1 MKPWPASA
9 RLWWALAG
17 VPIAFLGLFFLWP
30 AGTVIVRGLLGED
43 GLGGGDLAGALE
55 VLARSRTLDAISTT
69 VGLAVAGTAGSLL
82 LGLPAAWALSRF
94 SWRGARTMR
103 ALVTVPFVLPTIVV
117 AAAFSALFSRSGLLG
132 SWGLDQSVT
141 AIVLALVFFNIS
153 VVVRIVGGAWESLSP
168 RMSDAARTLGASPA
182 RAFVTVTLPALR
194 PAIASAAAVV
204 LLFCSTSFALV
215 LILGGSRVSTV
226 ETEIYLQVNQFLDL
240 RAAAVLALVQVV
252 FVAIALW
259 VSARARAPRPPAA
272 VETARAPRRRER
284 WGIAAALTPTV
295 LLLTLPGLALVERSL
310 RTADG
315 YGLDHYAALLGEPPA
330 RSTLSAPL
338 WHAAVTSLLTATVA
352 TAMAAAVGVVTAQLV
367 ARRSRRASVLESLVM
382 LPLGVSA
389 VVVGLGV
396 LLTLNRSVLGVDL
409 RGSWWL
415 VPIAQAVVAL
425 PLMVRALVP
434 AARAIDPR
442 LRAAAATLGA
452 SPWRVLWRVDAPL
465 LKSATAASIAFAFAI
480 SMGEF
485 GATAFVARPD
495 RPTLPTAIARLL
507 SRPGI
512 DNVGM
517 AFAASVLLAALTAAI
532 MLASERLRTTVG
544 AEI

>member
-17 VPIAFLGLFFLWP
+17 VPAAFLGLFFLWP
-30 AGTVIVRGLLGED
+30 AGTVIVRGLLGAD
-43 GLGGGDLAGALE
+43 GFGGGDLAGSLE
-55 VLARSRTLDAISTT
+55 VITRSRTLDAIVTT
-69 VGLAVAGTAGSLL
+69 VVLAALGTLGSLA

-117 AAAFSALFSRSGLLG
+117 AAAFQALLGRSGMLG
-132 SWGLDQSVT
+132 FLGLDQSMA

-168 RMSDAARTLGASPA
+168 RMADAARTLGASPA
-182 RAFVTVTLPALR
+182 RAFVRVTMPALR

-204 LLFCSTSFALV
+204 MLFCSTSFALV
-215 LILGGSRVSTV
+215 LVLGGSRIRTV

-252 FVAIALW
+252 FVGIALW
-259 VSARARAPRPPAA
+259 VSARARSPRPPAA
-272 VETARAPRRRER
+272 VEPARAPRGRER
-284 WGIAAALTPTV
+284 LGIAVALAPTA
-295 LLLTLPGLALVERSL
+295 LLLTLPGLALLERSL
-310 RTADG
+310 RTTDG
-315 YGLDHYAALLGEPPA
+315 HGLDHYAAMVGDPPA
-330 RSTLSAPL
+330 RSTLTAPL
-338 WHAAVTSLLTATVA
+338 WQAAVTSLATALVA
-352 TAMAAAVGVVTAQLV
+352 TAMAAAVGIVTALLV
-367 ARRSRRASVLESLVM
+367 ARRSRRASALESLVM

-389 VVVGLGV
+389 VVVGLGL
-396 LLTLNRSVLGVDL
+396 LLTLNSSVLGVDL

-465 LKSATAASIAFAFAI
+465 LRSATAASIAFAFAI

-495 RPTLPTAIARLL
+495 RPTLPTAIAKLL

-517 AFAASVLLAALTAAI
+517 AYAAAVLLAALTAAV

-544 AEI
+544 AEL

>member
-1 MKPWPASA
+1 MNPWPASA

-17 VPIAFLGLFFLWP
+17 VPVAFLGLFFLWP
-30 AGTVIVRGLLGED
+30 AGTVIARGLLE
-43 GLGGGDLAGALE
+43 GGDLAGALD
-55 VLARSRTLDAISTT
+55 VLASERTLRAIATT
-69 VGLAVAGTAGSLL
+69 VVLALAGTAGSLA
-82 LGLPAAWALSRF
+82 LGIPAAWALSRF
-94 SWRGARTMR
+94 EWRGRRAMR

-117 AAAFSALFSRSGLLG
+117 AAAFSALFSASGVLG
-132 SWGLDQSVT
+132 FLGLDQSMA
-141 AIVLALVFFNIS
+141 AIILALVFFNVS

-168 RMSDAARTLGASPA
+168 RMADAARTLGASPA
-182 RAFVTVTLPALR
+182 RAFARVTLPALK
-194 PAIASAAAVV
+194 PAIASSAAVV
-204 LLFCSTSFALV
+204 MLFCSTSFALV
-215 LILGGSRVSTV
+215 LILGGSRIRTV
-226 ETEIYLQVNQFLDL
+226 ETEIYVQVNQFLDL

-252 FVAIALW
+252 FVGIALW
-259 VSARARAPRPPAA
+259 VSARARSPRPPAA
-272 VETARAPRRRER
+272 VETMRRPGSRER
-284 WGIAAALTPTV
+284 AGIAAALAPAVV
-295 LLLTLPGLALVERSL
+295 LLVLPALALIERSL
-310 RTADG
+310 RVTGG
-315 YGLDHYAALLGEPPA
+315 YGLDHYAALFGEPPM
-330 RSTLSAPL
+330 RSTLSAPV
-338 WHAAVTSLLTATVA
+338 WEAMVTSLVTAAVATVFA
-352 TAMAAAVGVVTAQLV
+352 GVVGIVTAQLV
-367 ARRSRRASVLESLVM
+367 ARPSRRASWLESLVM

-452 SPWRVLWRVDAPL
+452 SPWRALWRVDAPL
-465 LKSATAASIAFAFAI
+465 LRSAVGASLAFAFAI
-480 SMGEF
+480 AMGEF

-495 RPTLPTAIARLL
+495 SPTLPTAIARLL

-517 AFAASVLLAALTAAI
+517 AFAASVLLAAVTAAV